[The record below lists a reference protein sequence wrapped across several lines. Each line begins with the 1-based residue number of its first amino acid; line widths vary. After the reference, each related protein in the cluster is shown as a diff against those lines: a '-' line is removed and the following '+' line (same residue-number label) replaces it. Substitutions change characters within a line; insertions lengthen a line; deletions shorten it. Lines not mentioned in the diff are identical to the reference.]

1 MKKSDMDKNQLTDNQ
16 VPNNEISENANK
28 TTEIAVIE
36 KKEKKPAKTKKVSK
50 KNIAKIPRKKLP
62 KIYKKKYSPKKLKK
76 KLLSKIFIADD
87 KKYVESLFTEIK
99 VGKKEK
105 TFYRIPDEKLFTPVE
120 SKRLKVLA
128 KQIKKQKGTVKFIPL
143 IVLIGIIACVFIFTD
158 LILKIGLKSTCQK
171 IFNAKTEI
179 GYAHLDYLDSSLTL
193 KNFVVANKDEPMTN
207 LFEFESIVLDI
218 DINRLLEKSVVIDE
232 IEAAGFKTGTER
244 KTSGALPVK
253 VKKEKEKDKA
263 PKEPL
268 LKPEFVEGA
277 KNKVTGELQALFE
290 KFNPETIINSLYNS
304 LQTPIVS
311 KNISTEMA
319 TLIPYWQSKPDEIS
333 KEVSDFIKKSNSISS
348 INFSNIKDVTQI
360 QKNIDTITSIIKDGE
375 NLTNSFKTTYSKLD
389 TDFKSVKNLTAN
401 LEKAIQSDTKM
412 ASNITSSIKNFTPKS
427 GMRILSNTI
436 EDFLNNLLGN
446 LYPTIKEVLA
456 SVDEIKAKLPEKTK
470 AEKPE
475 EKKIERL
482 KGTNFTWGRPEM
494 PQFYVGIAHASGSGF
509 DVLANNISNNP
520 KIIPEPMTLDGTY
533 SIAGREDSFS
543 ATLDLVENSQNPM
556 FYASYHAPE
565 VPTSFD
571 FLKSDS
577 TLDIQLSVEK
587 DKSISAYGNA
597 NIKNASVVIP
607 SFEPAFAYSICEQA
621 VNEIDTTYLG
631 IMANYSDAG
640 DLKLNV
646 NTDFDNQ
653 FMKGVTNLVN
663 AQLTSIKD
671 KATKEI
677 AVKLDEY
684 SAPVKEKINEF
695 NKYKEA
701 LDKSKKDLEQK
712 IAELKAKLEDAKNKL
727 IQSGKDKA
735 ESAISDTVNKYVDT
749 DKLDSLKKLF

>member
-1 MKKSDMDKNQLTDNQ
+1 MKKSDMEKNQLTDSQ
-16 VPNNEISENANK
+16 ITTSSEE
-28 TTEIAVIE
+28 TTEIAVVD
-36 KKEKKPAKTKKVSK
+36 KKEKKIAKTKKVSK
-50 KNIAKIPRKKLP
+50 KNTAKIPKKKLP
-62 KIYKKKYSPKKLKK
+62 KIYKKKYSPKKFKK

-87 KKYVESLFTEIK
+87 KKYVESLFDEIK

-120 SKRLKVLA
+120 SKRLKLLA
-128 KQIKKQKGTVKFIPL
+128 KQINKQKGTVKFIPL
-143 IVLIGIIACVFIFTD
+143 FILAGIIACVFIFTD
-158 LILKIGLKSTCQK
+158 LVLKIGLKTTCQK
-171 IFNAKTEI
+171 VFNAKTEI
-179 GYAHLDYLDSSLTL
+179 GYVHLDYMDSSLTL
-193 KNFVVANKDEPMTN
+193 KNFVVANKDEPMKN

-218 DINRLLEKSVVIDE
+218 DINRLLEKSIVIDE

-244 KTSGALPVK
+244 KTSGALPLK
-253 VKKEKEKDKA
+253 VKKEKEKDEA

-268 LKPEFVEGA
+268 LKPEYVEGA

-290 KFNPETIINSLYNS
+290 KFNPETIIDSVYNS

-311 KNISTEMA
+311 KNISTEMEI
-319 TLIPYWQSKPDEIS
+319 LIPYWQSKPEEIS
-333 KEVSDFIKKSNSISS
+333 KEVSDYIKKANTISTLD
-348 INFSNIKDVTQI
+348 FSNIKEISQI
-360 QKNIDTITSIIKDGE
+360 QKNIDTITSIIKEGE
-375 NLTNSFKTTYSKLD
+375 NLTTSFKTTYSKLD
-389 TDFKSVKNLTAN
+389 TDFKSVKNLTTD
-401 LEKAIQSDTKM
+401 LEKAIQSDTKL

-436 EDFLNNLLGN
+436 EEFLNNLLGN
-446 LYPTIKEVLA
+446 LYPSIKEVLA
-456 SVDEIKAKLPEKTK
+456 SIDEIKAKLPEKSRE
-470 AEKPE
+470 EKPE

-494 PQFYVGIAHASGSGF
+494 PQFYVGVAHASGSGF
-509 DVLANNISNNP
+509 DVSANNISNNP
-520 KIIPEPMTLDGTY
+520 KIILEPMTLDGTY

-543 ATLDLVENSQNPM
+543 ATLDLLENSQNPM

-565 VPTSFD
+565 VPTEFD
-571 FLKSDS
+571 FLKSSS
-577 TLDIQLSVEK
+577 TLDIQLSIEN
-587 DKSISAYGNA
+587 DKTISAYGNA
-597 NIKNASVVIP
+597 NIKNANVVIP
-607 SFEPAFAYSICEQA
+607 SFEPEFAYSICEQA

-631 IMANYSDAG
+631 IMANYSETG

-663 AQLTSIKD
+663 AQLVSIKD

-684 SAPVKEKINEF
+684 STPVKEKINEF

-749 DKLDSLKKLF
+749 EKLDSLKKLF

>member
-1 MKKSDMDKNQLTDNQ
+1 MKKSDMEKNQLTDSQ
-16 VPNNEISENANK
+16 VTTLSEE
-28 TTEIAVIE
+28 TTEIAVVD
-36 KKEKKPAKTKKVSK
+36 KKEKKIAKTKKVSK
-50 KNIAKIPRKKLP
+50 KNTAKIPKKKLP
-62 KIYKKKYSPKKLKK
+62 KIYKKKYSPKKFKK

-87 KKYVESLFTEIK
+87 KKYVESLFDEIK

-120 SKRLKVLA
+120 SKRLKLLA
-128 KQIKKQKGTVKFIPL
+128 KQINKQKGTVKFIPL
-143 IVLIGIIACVFIFTD
+143 FILAGIIACVFIFTD
-158 LILKIGLKSTCQK
+158 LVLKIGLKTTCQK
-171 IFNAKTEI
+171 VFNAKTEI
-179 GYAHLDYLDSSLTL
+179 GYVHLDYMDSSLTL
-193 KNFVVANKDEPMTN
+193 KNFVVANKDEPMKN

-218 DINRLLEKSVVIDE
+218 DINRLLEKSIVIDE

-244 KTSGALPVK
+244 KTSGALPLK
-253 VKKEKEKDKA
+253 IKKEKEKDEA

-268 LKPEFVEGA
+268 LKPEYVEGA

-290 KFNPETIINSLYNS
+290 KFNPETIIDSVYNS

-311 KNISTEMA
+311 KNISTEMEI
-319 TLIPYWQSKPDEIS
+319 LIPYWQSKPEEIS
-333 KEVSDFIKKSNSISS
+333 KEVSDYIKKANTISTLD
-348 INFSNIKDVTQI
+348 FSNIKDISQI

-375 NLTNSFKTTYSKLD
+375 NLTTSFKTTYSKLD
-389 TDFKSVKNLTAN
+389 TDFKSVKNLTTD
-401 LEKAIQSDTKM
+401 LEKAIQSDTKL

-436 EDFLNNLLGN
+436 EEFLNNLLGN
-446 LYPTIKEVLA
+446 LYPSIKEVLA
-456 SVDEIKAKLPEKTK
+456 SIDEIKAKLPEKSRE
-470 AEKPE
+470 EKPE

-494 PQFYVGIAHASGSGF
+494 PQFYVGVAHASGSGF
-509 DVLANNISNNP
+509 DVSANNISNNP
-520 KIIPEPMTLDGTY
+520 KIILEPMTLDGTY

-543 ATLDLVENSQNPM
+543 ATLDLLENSQNPM

-565 VPTSFD
+565 VPTEFD
-571 FLKSDS
+571 FLKSSS
-577 TLDIQLSVEK
+577 TLDIQLSIEN
-587 DKSISAYGNA
+587 DKTISAYGNA
-597 NIKNASVVIP
+597 NIKNANVVIP
-607 SFEPAFAYSICEQA
+607 SFEPEFAYSICEQA

-631 IMANYSDAG
+631 IMANYSETG

-663 AQLTSIKD
+663 AQLVSLKD

-749 DKLDSLKKLF
+749 EKLDSLKKLF

>member
-1 MKKSDMDKNQLTDNQ
+1 MKKSDMEKNQLTDSQ
-16 VPNNEISENANK
+16 ITTSSEE
-28 TTEIAVIE
+28 TTEIAVVD
-36 KKEKKPAKTKKVSK
+36 KKEKKIAKTKKVSK
-50 KNIAKIPRKKLP
+50 KNTAKIPKKKLP
-62 KIYKKKYSPKKLKK
+62 KIYKKKYSPKKFKK

-87 KKYVESLFTEIK
+87 KKYVESLFDEIK

-120 SKRLKVLA
+120 SKRLKLLA
-128 KQIKKQKGTVKFIPL
+128 KQINKQKGTVKFIPL
-143 IVLIGIIACVFIFTD
+143 FILAGIIACVFIFTD
-158 LILKIGLKSTCQK
+158 LVLKIGLKTTCQK
-171 IFNAKTEI
+171 VFNAKTEI
-179 GYAHLDYLDSSLTL
+179 GYVHLDYMDSSLTL
-193 KNFVVANKDEPMTN
+193 KNFVVANKDEPMKN

-218 DINRLLEKSVVIDE
+218 DINRLLEKSIVIDE

-244 KTSGALPVK
+244 KTSGALPLK
-253 VKKEKEKDKA
+253 VKKEKEKDEA

-268 LKPEFVEGA
+268 LKPEYVEGA

-290 KFNPETIINSLYNS
+290 KFNPETIIDSVYNS

-311 KNISTEMA
+311 KNISTEMEI
-319 TLIPYWQSKPDEIS
+319 LIPYWQSKPEEIS
-333 KEVSDFIKKSNSISS
+333 KEVSDYIKKANTISTLD
-348 INFSNIKDVTQI
+348 FSNIKEISQI
-360 QKNIDTITSIIKDGE
+360 QKNIDTITSIIKEGE
-375 NLTNSFKTTYSKLD
+375 NLTTSFKTTYSKLD
-389 TDFKSVKNLTAN
+389 TDFKSVKNLTTD
-401 LEKAIQSDTKM
+401 LEKAIQSDTKL

-436 EDFLNNLLGN
+436 EEFLNNLLGN
-446 LYPTIKEVLA
+446 LYPSIKEVLA
-456 SVDEIKAKLPEKTK
+456 SIDEIKAKLPEKSK
-470 AEKPE
+470 EEKPE

-494 PQFYVGIAHASGSGF
+494 PQFYVGVAHASGSGF
-509 DVLANNISNNP
+509 DVSANNISNNP
-520 KIIPEPMTLDGTY
+520 KIILEPMTLDGTY

-543 ATLDLVENSQNPM
+543 ATLDLLENSQNPM
-556 FYASYHAPE
+556 FYASYHAPD
-565 VPTSFD
+565 VPTEFD
-571 FLKSDS
+571 FLKSSS
-577 TLDIQLSVEK
+577 TLDIQLSIEN
-587 DKSISAYGNA
+587 DKTISAYGNA
-597 NIKNASVVIP
+597 NLKEANMIIP
-607 SFEPAFAYSICEQA
+607 SFEPEFAYSICEQA

-631 IMANYSDAG
+631 IMANYSETG

-663 AQLTSIKD
+663 AQLVSIKD

-684 SAPVKEKINEF
+684 STPVKEKINEF

-749 DKLDSLKKLF
+749 EKLDSLKKLF

>member
-1 MKKSDMDKNQLTDNQ
+1 MKKSDMEKNQLTDSQ
-16 VPNNEISENANK
+16 ITTSSEE
-28 TTEIAVIE
+28 TTEIAVVD
-36 KKEKKPAKTKKVSK
+36 KKEKKIAKTKKVSK
-50 KNIAKIPRKKLP
+50 KNTAKIPKKKLP
-62 KIYKKKYSPKKLKK
+62 KIYKKKYSPKKFKK

-87 KKYVESLFTEIK
+87 KKYVESLFDEIK

-120 SKRLKVLA
+120 SKRLKLLA
-128 KQIKKQKGTVKFIPL
+128 KQINKQKGTVKFIPL
-143 IVLIGIIACVFIFTD
+143 FILAGIIACVFIFTD
-158 LILKIGLKSTCQK
+158 LVLKIGLKTTCQK
-171 IFNAKTEI
+171 VFNAKTEI
-179 GYAHLDYLDSSLTL
+179 GYVHLDYMDSSLTL
-193 KNFVVANKDEPMTN
+193 KNFVVANKDEPMKN

-218 DINRLLEKSVVIDE
+218 DINRLLEKSIVIDE

-244 KTSGALPVK
+244 KTSGALPLK
-253 VKKEKEKDKA
+253 VKKEKEKDEA

-268 LKPEFVEGA
+268 LKPEYVEGA

-290 KFNPETIINSLYNS
+290 KFNPETIIDSVYNS

-311 KNISTEMA
+311 KNISTEMEI
-319 TLIPYWQSKPDEIS
+319 LIPYWQSKPEEIS
-333 KEVSDFIKKSNSISS
+333 KEVSDYIKKANTISTLD
-348 INFSNIKDVTQI
+348 FSNIKEISQI
-360 QKNIDTITSIIKDGE
+360 QKNIDTITSIIKEGE
-375 NLTNSFKTTYSKLD
+375 NLTTSFKTTYSKLD
-389 TDFKSVKNLTAN
+389 TDFKSVKNLTTD
-401 LEKAIQSDTKM
+401 LEKAIQSDTKL

-436 EDFLNNLLGN
+436 EEFLNNLLGN
-446 LYPTIKEVLA
+446 LYPSIKEVLA
-456 SVDEIKAKLPEKTK
+456 SIDEIKAKLPEKSK
-470 AEKPE
+470 EEKTE

-494 PQFYVGIAHASGSGF
+494 PQFYVGVAHASGSGF
-509 DVLANNISNNP
+509 DVSANNISNNP
-520 KIIPEPMTLDGTY
+520 KIILEPMTLDGTY

-543 ATLDLVENSQNPM
+543 ATLDLLENSQNPM
-556 FYASYHAPE
+556 FYASYHAPD
-565 VPTSFD
+565 VPTEFD
-571 FLKSDS
+571 FLKSSS
-577 TLDIQLSVEK
+577 TLDIQLSIEN
-587 DKSISAYGNA
+587 DKTISAYGNA
-597 NIKNASVVIP
+597 NLKEANMIIP
-607 SFEPAFAYSICEQA
+607 SFEPEFAYSICEQA

-631 IMANYSDAG
+631 IMANYSETG

-663 AQLTSIKD
+663 AQLASIKD

-684 SAPVKEKINEF
+684 STPVKEKINEF

-749 DKLDSLKKLF
+749 EKLDSLKKLF

>member
-1 MKKSDMDKNQLTDNQ
+1 MKKSDMEKNQLTDSQ
-16 VPNNEISENANK
+16 VTTSSEE
-28 TTEIAVIE
+28 TTEIAVVD
-36 KKEKKPAKTKKVSK
+36 KKEKKIAKTKKVSK
-50 KNIAKIPRKKLP
+50 KNTAKIPKKKLP
-62 KIYKKKYSPKKLKK
+62 KIYKKKYSPKKFKK

-87 KKYVESLFTEIK
+87 KKYVESLFDEIK

-120 SKRLKVLA
+120 SKRLKLLA
-128 KQIKKQKGTVKFIPL
+128 KQINKQKGTVKFIPL
-143 IVLIGIIACVFIFTD
+143 FILAGIIACVFIFTD
-158 LILKIGLKSTCQK
+158 LVLKIGLKTTCQK
-171 IFNAKTEI
+171 VFNAKTEI
-179 GYAHLDYLDSSLTL
+179 GYVHLDYMDSSLTL
-193 KNFVVANKDEPMTN
+193 KNFVVANKDEPMKN
-207 LFEFESIVLDI
+207 LFEFESIVLNI
-218 DINRLLEKSVVIDE
+218 DINRLLEKSIVIDE

-244 KTSGALPVK
+244 KTSGALPLK
-253 VKKEKEKDKA
+253 VKKEKEKDEA

-268 LKPEFVEGA
+268 LKPEYVEGA

-290 KFNPETIINSLYNS
+290 KFNPETIIDSVYNS

-311 KNISTEMA
+311 KNISTEMEI
-319 TLIPYWQSKPDEIS
+319 LIPYWQSKPEEIS
-333 KEVSDFIKKSNSISS
+333 KQVSDFIKKANTISTLD
-348 INFSNIKDVTQI
+348 FSNIKDISQI

-375 NLTNSFKTTYSKLD
+375 NLTTSFKTTYSKLD
-389 TDFKSVKNLTAN
+389 TDFKSVKNLTTD
-401 LEKAIQSDTKM
+401 LEKAIQSDTKL

-436 EDFLNNLLGN
+436 EEFLNNLLGN
-446 LYPTIKEVLA
+446 LYPSIKEVLA
-456 SVDEIKAKLPEKTK
+456 SIDEIKAKLPEKSK
-470 AEKPE
+470 EEKPE

-494 PQFYVGIAHASGSGF
+494 PQFYVGVAHASGSGF
-509 DVLANNISNNP
+509 DVSANNISNNP
-520 KIIPEPMTLDGTY
+520 KIILEPMTLDGTY

-543 ATLDLVENSQNPM
+543 ATLDLLENSQNPM
-556 FYASYHAPE
+556 FYASYHAPD
-565 VPTSFD
+565 VPTEFD
-571 FLKSDS
+571 FLKSSS
-577 TLDIQLSVEK
+577 TLDVQLSIEN
-587 DKSISAYGNA
+587 DKTISAYGNA
-597 NIKNASVVIP
+597 NLKEANVVIP
-607 SFEPAFAYSICEQA
+607 SFEPEFAYSICEQA

-631 IMANYSDAG
+631 IMANYSETG

-663 AQLTSIKD
+663 AQLASIKD

-695 NKYKEA
+695 NKYKESI
-701 LDKSKKDLEQK
+701 DKSKKDLEQK

-749 DKLDSLKKLF
+749 EKLDSLKKLF

>member
-1 MKKSDMDKNQLTDNQ
+1 MKKSDMEKNQLTDSQ
-16 VPNNEISENANK
+16 ITTSSEE
-28 TTEIAVIE
+28 TTEIAVVD
-36 KKEKKPAKTKKVSK
+36 KKEKKIAKTKKVSK
-50 KNIAKIPRKKLP
+50 KNTAKIPKKKLP
-62 KIYKKKYSPKKLKK
+62 KIYKKKYSPKKFKK

-87 KKYVESLFTEIK
+87 KKYVESLFDEIK

-120 SKRLKVLA
+120 SKRLKLLA
-128 KQIKKQKGTVKFIPL
+128 KQINKQKGTVKFIPL
-143 IVLIGIIACVFIFTD
+143 FILAGIIACVFIFTD
-158 LILKIGLKSTCQK
+158 LVLKIGLKTTCQK
-171 IFNAKTEI
+171 VFNAKTEI
-179 GYAHLDYLDSSLTL
+179 GYVHLDYMDSSLTL
-193 KNFVVANKDEPMTN
+193 KNFVVANKDEPMKN

-218 DINRLLEKSVVIDE
+218 DINRLLEKSIVIDE

-244 KTSGALPVK
+244 KTSGALPLK
-253 VKKEKEKDKA
+253 VKKEKEKDEA

-268 LKPEFVEGA
+268 LKPEYVEGA

-290 KFNPETIINSLYNS
+290 KFNPETIIDSVYNS

-311 KNISTEMA
+311 KNISTEMEI
-319 TLIPYWQSKPDEIS
+319 LIPYWQSKPEEIS
-333 KEVSDFIKKSNSISS
+333 KEVSDYIKKANTISTLD
-348 INFSNIKDVTQI
+348 FSNIKDISQI

-375 NLTNSFKTTYSKLD
+375 NLTTSFKTTYSKLD
-389 TDFKSVKNLTAN
+389 TDFKSVKNLTTD
-401 LEKAIQSDTKM
+401 LEKAIQSDTKL

-436 EDFLNNLLGN
+436 EEFLNNLLGN
-446 LYPTIKEVLA
+446 LYPSIKEVLA
-456 SVDEIKAKLPEKTK
+456 SIDEIKAKLPEKSK
-470 AEKPE
+470 EEKPE

-494 PQFYVGIAHASGSGF
+494 PQFYVGVAHASGSGF
-509 DVLANNISNNP
+509 DVSANNISNNP
-520 KIIPEPMTLDGTY
+520 KIILEPMTLDGTY

-543 ATLDLVENSQNPM
+543 ATLDLLENSQNPM
-556 FYASYHAPE
+556 FYASYHAPD
-565 VPTSFD
+565 VPTEFD
-571 FLKSDS
+571 FLKSSS
-577 TLDIQLSVEK
+577 TLDIQLSIEN
-587 DKSISAYGNA
+587 DKTISAYGNA
-597 NIKNASVVIP
+597 NLKEANMIIP
-607 SFEPAFAYSICEQA
+607 SFEPEFAYSICEQA

-631 IMANYSDAG
+631 IMANYSETG

-663 AQLTSIKD
+663 AQLASIKD

-684 SAPVKEKINEF
+684 STPVKEKINEF

-749 DKLDSLKKLF
+749 EKLDSLKKLF

>member
-1 MKKSDMDKNQLTDNQ
+1 MKKSDMEKNQLTDSQ
-16 VPNNEISENANK
+16 VTTSSEEA
-28 TTEIAVIE
+28 TEIAVVD
-36 KKEKKPAKTKKVSK
+36 KKEKKIAKTKKVSK
-50 KNIAKIPRKKLP
+50 KNTAKIPKKKLP
-62 KIYKKKYSPKKLKK
+62 KIYKKKYSPKKFKK

-87 KKYVESLFTEIK
+87 KKYVESLFDEIK

-120 SKRLKVLA
+120 SKRLKLLA
-128 KQIKKQKGTVKFIPL
+128 KQINKQKGTVKFIPL
-143 IVLIGIIACVFIFTD
+143 FILAGIIACVFIFTD
-158 LILKIGLKSTCQK
+158 LVLKIGLKTTCQK
-171 IFNAKTEI
+171 VFNAKTEI
-179 GYAHLDYLDSSLTL
+179 GYVHLDYMDSSLTL
-193 KNFVVANKDEPMTN
+193 KNFVVANKDEPMKN

-218 DINRLLEKSVVIDE
+218 DINRLLEKSIVIDE

-244 KTSGALPVK
+244 KTSGALPLK
-253 VKKEKEKDKA
+253 VKKEKEKDEA

-268 LKPEFVEGA
+268 LKPEYVEGA

-290 KFNPETIINSLYNS
+290 KFNPETIIDSVYNS

-311 KNISTEMA
+311 KNISTEMEI
-319 TLIPYWQSKPDEIS
+319 LIPYWQSKPEEIS
-333 KEVSDFIKKSNSISS
+333 KEVSDYIKKANTISTLD
-348 INFSNIKDVTQI
+348 FSNIKEISQI

-375 NLTNSFKTTYSKLD
+375 NLTTSFKTTYSKLD
-389 TDFKSVKNLTAN
+389 TDFKSVKNLTTD
-401 LEKAIQSDTKM
+401 LEKAIQSDTKL

-436 EDFLNNLLGN
+436 EEFLNNLLGN
-446 LYPTIKEVLA
+446 LYPSIKEVLA
-456 SVDEIKAKLPEKTK
+456 SIDEIKAKLPEKSK
-470 AEKPE
+470 EEKTE

-494 PQFYVGIAHASGSGF
+494 PQFYVGVAHASGSGF
-509 DVLANNISNNP
+509 DVSANNISNNP
-520 KIIPEPMTLDGTY
+520 KIILEPMTLDGTY

-543 ATLDLVENSQNPM
+543 ATLDLLENSQNPM
-556 FYASYHAPE
+556 FYASYHAPD
-565 VPTSFD
+565 VPTEFD
-571 FLKSDS
+571 FLKSSS
-577 TLDIQLSVEK
+577 TLDIQLSIEN
-587 DKSISAYGNA
+587 DKTISAYGNA
-597 NIKNASVVIP
+597 NLKEANMIIP
-607 SFEPAFAYSICEQA
+607 SFEPEFAYSICEQA

-631 IMANYSDAG
+631 IMANYSETG

-663 AQLTSIKD
+663 AQLVSIKD

-684 SAPVKEKINEF
+684 STPVKEKINEF

-749 DKLDSLKKLF
+749 EKLDSLKKLF

>member
-1 MKKSDMDKNQLTDNQ
+1 MKKSDMEKNQLTDSQ
-16 VPNNEISENANK
+16 VTTSSEE
-28 TTEIAVIE
+28 TTEIAVVD
-36 KKEKKPAKTKKVSK
+36 KKEKKIAKTKKVSK
-50 KNIAKIPRKKLP
+50 KNTAKIPKKKLP
-62 KIYKKKYSPKKLKK
+62 KIYKKKYSPKKFKK

-87 KKYVESLFTEIK
+87 KKYVESLFDEIK

-120 SKRLKVLA
+120 SKRLKLLA
-128 KQIKKQKGTVKFIPL
+128 KQINKQKGTVKFIPL
-143 IVLIGIIACVFIFTD
+143 FILAGIIACVFIFTD
-158 LILKIGLKSTCQK
+158 LVLKIGLKTTCQK
-171 IFNAKTEI
+171 VFNAKTEI
-179 GYAHLDYLDSSLTL
+179 GYVHLDYMDSSLTL
-193 KNFVVANKDEPMTN
+193 KNFVVANKDEPMKN

-218 DINRLLEKSVVIDE
+218 DINRLLEKSIVIDE

-244 KTSGALPVK
+244 KTSGALPLK
-253 VKKEKEKDKA
+253 VKMEKEKDEA

-268 LKPEFVEGA
+268 LKPEYVEGA

-290 KFNPETIINSLYNS
+290 KFNPETIIDSVYNS

-311 KNISTEMA
+311 KNISTEMEI
-319 TLIPYWQSKPDEIS
+319 LIPYWQSKPEEIS
-333 KEVSDFIKKSNSISS
+333 KEVSDFIKKANTISTLD
-348 INFSNIKDVTQI
+348 FLNIKDISQI

-375 NLTNSFKTTYSKLD
+375 NLTTSFKTTYSKLD
-389 TDFKSVKNLTAN
+389 TDFKSVKNLTTD
-401 LEKAIQSDTKM
+401 LEKAIQSDTKL

-436 EDFLNNLLGN
+436 EEFLNNLLGN
-446 LYPTIKEVLA
+446 LYPSIKEVLA
-456 SVDEIKAKLPEKTK
+456 SIDEIKAKLPEKSK
-470 AEKPE
+470 EEKPE

-494 PQFYVGIAHASGSGF
+494 PQFYVGVAHASGSGF
-509 DVLANNISNNP
+509 DVSANNISNNP
-520 KIIPEPMTLDGTY
+520 KIILEPMTLDGTY
-533 SIAGREDSFS
+533 SIAEREDSFS
-543 ATLDLVENSQNPM
+543 ATLDLLENSQNPM
-556 FYASYHAPE
+556 FYASYHAPD
-565 VPTSFD
+565 VPTEFD
-571 FLKSDS
+571 FLKSSS
-577 TLDIQLSVEK
+577 TLDIQLSIEN
-587 DKSISAYGNA
+587 DKTISAYGNA
-597 NIKNASVVIP
+597 NLKEANMVIP
-607 SFEPAFAYSICEQA
+607 SFEPEFAYSICEQA

-631 IMANYSDAG
+631 IMANYSETG

-663 AQLTSIKD
+663 AQLASIKD

-684 SAPVKEKINEF
+684 STPVKEKINEF

-749 DKLDSLKKLF
+749 EKLDSLKKLF

>member
-1 MKKSDMDKNQLTDNQ
+1 MKKSDMEKNQLTDSQ
-16 VPNNEISENANK
+16 VTTSSEE
-28 TTEIAVIE
+28 TTEIAVVD
-36 KKEKKPAKTKKVSK
+36 KKEKKIAKTKKVSK
-50 KNIAKIPRKKLP
+50 KNTAKIPKKKLP
-62 KIYKKKYSPKKLKK
+62 KIYKKKYSPKKFKK

-87 KKYVESLFTEIK
+87 KKYVESLFDEIK

-105 TFYRIPDEKLFTPVE
+105 TFYRIPDEKLFTPAE
-120 SKRLKVLA
+120 SKRLKLLA
-128 KQIKKQKGTVKFIPL
+128 KQINKQKGTVKFIPL
-143 IVLIGIIACVFIFTD
+143 FILAGIIACVFIFTD
-158 LILKIGLKSTCQK
+158 LVLKIGLKTTCQK
-171 IFNAKTEI
+171 VFNAKTEI
-179 GYAHLDYLDSSLTL
+179 GYVHLDYMDSSLTL
-193 KNFVVANKDEPMTN
+193 KNFVVANKDEPMKN

-218 DINRLLEKSVVIDE
+218 DINRLLEKSIVIDE

-244 KTSGALPVK
+244 KTSGALPLK
-253 VKKEKEKDKA
+253 VKTEKEKDEV

-268 LKPEFVEGA
+268 LKPEYVEGA

-290 KFNPETIINSLYNS
+290 KFNPETIIDSVYNS

-311 KNISTEMA
+311 KNISTEMEI
-319 TLIPYWQSKPDEIS
+319 LIPYWQSKPEEIS
-333 KEVSDFIKKSNSISS
+333 KEVSDFIKKANTISTLD
-348 INFSNIKDVTQI
+348 FSNIKDISQI

-375 NLTNSFKTTYSKLD
+375 NLTTSFKTTYSKLD
-389 TDFKSVKNLTAN
+389 TDFKSVKNLTTD
-401 LEKAIQSDTKM
+401 LEKAIQSDTKL

-436 EDFLNNLLGN
+436 EEFLNNLLGN
-446 LYPTIKEVLA
+446 LYPSIKEVLA
-456 SVDEIKAKLPEKTK
+456 SIDEIKAKLPEKSK
-470 AEKPE
+470 EEKPE

-494 PQFYVGIAHASGSGF
+494 PQFYVGVAHASGSGF
-509 DVLANNISNNP
+509 DVSANNISNNP
-520 KIIPEPMTLDGTY
+520 KIILEPMTLDGTY

-543 ATLDLVENSQNPM
+543 ATLDLLENSQNPM
-556 FYASYHAPE
+556 FYASYHAPD
-565 VPTSFD
+565 VPTEFD
-571 FLKSDS
+571 FLKSSS
-577 TLDIQLSVEK
+577 TLDIQLSIEN
-587 DKSISAYGNA
+587 DKTISAYGNA
-597 NIKNASVVIP
+597 NLKEANVVIP
-607 SFEPAFAYSICEQA
+607 SFEPEFAYSICEQA

-631 IMANYSDAG
+631 IMANYSETG

-663 AQLTSIKD
+663 AQLASIKD

-684 SAPVKEKINEF
+684 SIPVKEKINEF

-749 DKLDSLKKLF
+749 EKLDSLKKLF

>member
-1 MKKSDMDKNQLTDNQ
+1 MKKSDMEKNQLTDSQ
-16 VPNNEISENANK
+16 VTTSSEE
-28 TTEIAVIE
+28 TTEIAVVD
-36 KKEKKPAKTKKVSK
+36 KKEKKIAKTKKVSK
-50 KNIAKIPRKKLP
+50 KNTAKIPKKKLP
-62 KIYKKKYSPKKLKK
+62 KIYKKKYSPKKFKK

-87 KKYVESLFTEIK
+87 KKYVESLFDEIK

-105 TFYRIPDEKLFTPVE
+105 TFYRIPDEKLFTPAE
-120 SKRLKVLA
+120 SKRLKLLA
-128 KQIKKQKGTVKFIPL
+128 KQINKQKGTVKFIPL
-143 IVLIGIIACVFIFTD
+143 FILAGIIACVFIFTD
-158 LILKIGLKSTCQK
+158 LVLKIGLKTTCQK
-171 IFNAKTEI
+171 VFNAKTEI
-179 GYAHLDYLDSSLTL
+179 GYVHLDYMDSSLTL
-193 KNFVVANKDEPMTN
+193 KNFVVANKDEPMKN

-218 DINRLLEKSVVIDE
+218 DINRLLEKSIVIDE

-244 KTSGALPVK
+244 KTSGVLPLK
-253 VKKEKEKDKA
+253 VKKEKEKDEA

-268 LKPEFVEGA
+268 LKPEYVEGA

-290 KFNPETIINSLYNS
+290 KFNPETIIDSVYNS

-311 KNISTEMA
+311 KNISTEMEI
-319 TLIPYWQSKPDEIS
+319 LIPYWQSKPEEIS
-333 KEVSDFIKKSNSISS
+333 KEVSDYIKKANTISTLD
-348 INFSNIKDVTQI
+348 FSNIKDISQI

-375 NLTNSFKTTYSKLD
+375 NLTTSFKTTYSKLD
-389 TDFKSVKNLTAN
+389 TDFKSVKNLTTD
-401 LEKAIQSDTKM
+401 LEKAIQSDTKL

-436 EDFLNNLLGN
+436 EEFLNNLLGN
-446 LYPTIKEVLA
+446 LYPSIKEVLA
-456 SVDEIKAKLPEKTK
+456 SIDEIKAKLPEKSRE
-470 AEKPE
+470 EKPE

-494 PQFYVGIAHASGSGF
+494 PQFYVGVAHASGSGF
-509 DVLANNISNNP
+509 DVSANNISNNP
-520 KIIPEPMTLDGTY
+520 KIILEPMTLDGTY

-543 ATLDLVENSQNPM
+543 ATLDLLENSQNPM
-556 FYASYHAPE
+556 FYASYHAPD
-565 VPTSFD
+565 VPTEFD
-571 FLKSDS
+571 FLKSSS
-577 TLDIQLSVEK
+577 TLDIQLSIEN
-587 DKSISAYGNA
+587 DKTISAYGNA
-597 NIKNASVVIP
+597 NLKEANVVIP
-607 SFEPAFAYSICEQA
+607 SFEPEFAYSICEQA
-621 VNEIDTTYLG
+621 ANEIDTIYLG
-631 IMANYSDAG
+631 IMANYSETG

-663 AQLTSIKD
+663 AQLVSIKD

-749 DKLDSLKKLF
+749 EKLDSLKKLF

>member
-1 MKKSDMDKNQLTDNQ
+1 MKKSNMEKNQLTDSQ
-16 VPNNEISENANK
+16 VTTSSEE
-28 TTEIAVIE
+28 TTEIAVVD
-36 KKEKKPAKTKKVSK
+36 KKEKKIAKTKKVSK
-50 KNIAKIPRKKLP
+50 KNTAKIPKKKLP
-62 KIYKKKYSPKKLKK
+62 KIYKKKYSPKKFKK

-87 KKYVESLFTEIK
+87 KKYVESLFDEIK

-120 SKRLKVLA
+120 SKRLKLLA
-128 KQIKKQKGTVKFIPL
+128 KQINKQKGTVKFIPL
-143 IVLIGIIACVFIFTD
+143 FILAGIIACVFIFTD
-158 LILKIGLKSTCQK
+158 LVLKIGLKTTCQK
-171 IFNAKTEI
+171 VFNAKTEI
-179 GYAHLDYLDSSLTL
+179 GYVHLDYMDSSLTL
-193 KNFVVANKDEPMTN
+193 KNFVVANKDEPMKN

-218 DINRLLEKSVVIDE
+218 DINRLLEKSIVIDE

-244 KTSGALPVK
+244 KTSGALPLK
-253 VKKEKEKDKA
+253 VKKEKEKDEA

-268 LKPEFVEGA
+268 LKPEYVEGA

-290 KFNPETIINSLYNS
+290 KFNPETIIDSVYNS

-311 KNISTEMA
+311 KNISTEMEI
-319 TLIPYWQSKPDEIS
+319 LIPYWQSKPEEIS
-333 KEVSDFIKKSNSISS
+333 KEVSDYIKKANTISTLD
-348 INFSNIKDVTQI
+348 FSNIKDISQI

-375 NLTNSFKTTYSKLD
+375 NLSTSFKTTYSKLD
-389 TDFKSVKNLTAN
+389 TDFKSVKNLTTD
-401 LEKAIQSDTKM
+401 LEKAIQSDTKL

-436 EDFLNNLLGN
+436 EEFLNNLLGN
-446 LYPTIKEVLA
+446 LYPSIKEVLA
-456 SVDEIKAKLPEKTK
+456 SIDEIKAKLPEKSRE
-470 AEKPE
+470 EKPE

-494 PQFYVGIAHASGSGF
+494 PQFYVGVAHASGSGF
-509 DVLANNISNNP
+509 DVSANNISNNP
-520 KIIPEPMTLDGTY
+520 KIILEPMTLDGTY

-543 ATLDLVENSQNPM
+543 ATLDLLENSQNPM
-556 FYASYHAPE
+556 FYASYHAPD
-565 VPTSFD
+565 VPTEFD
-571 FLKSDS
+571 FLKSSS
-577 TLDIQLSVEK
+577 TLDIQLSIEN
-587 DKSISAYGNA
+587 DKTISAYGNA
-597 NIKNASVVIP
+597 NIKNANVVIP
-607 SFEPAFAYSICEQA
+607 SFEPEFAYSICEQA

-631 IMANYSDAG
+631 IMANYSETG

-663 AQLTSIKD
+663 AQLVSIKD

-749 DKLDSLKKLF
+749 EKLDSLKKLF

>member
-1 MKKSDMDKNQLTDNQ
+1 MKKSDMDKNQLSDSQ
-16 VPNNEISENANK
+16 VTTSSEE
-28 TTEIAVIE
+28 TTEIAVVD
-36 KKEKKPAKTKKVSK
+36 KKEKKIAKTKKVSK
-50 KNIAKIPRKKLP
+50 KNTAKIPKKKLP
-62 KIYKKKYSPKKLKK
+62 KIYKKKYSPKKFKK

-87 KKYVESLFTEIK
+87 KKYVESLFDEIK

-105 TFYRIPDEKLFTPVE
+105 TIYRIPDEKLFTPVE
-120 SKRLKVLA
+120 SKRLKLLA
-128 KQIKKQKGTVKFIPL
+128 KQINKQKGTVKFIPL
-143 IVLIGIIACVFIFTD
+143 FILAGIIACVFIFTD
-158 LILKIGLKSTCQK
+158 LVLKIGLKTTCQK
-171 IFNAKTEI
+171 VFNAKTEI
-179 GYAHLDYLDSSLTL
+179 GYVHLDYMDSSLTL
-193 KNFVVANKDEPMTN
+193 KNFVVANKDEPMKN

-218 DINRLLEKSVVIDE
+218 DINRLLEKSIVIDE

-244 KTSGALPVK
+244 KTSGALPLK
-253 VKKEKEKDKA
+253 VKTEKEKDEA

-268 LKPEFVEGA
+268 LKPEYVEGA
-277 KNKVTGELQALFE
+277 KNKVTGKLQALFE
-290 KFNPETIINSLYNS
+290 KFNPETIIDSVYNS

-311 KNISTEMA
+311 KNISTEMEI
-319 TLIPYWQSKPDEIS
+319 LIPYWQSKPEEIS
-333 KEVSDFIKKSNSISS
+333 KEVSDYIKKANTISTLD
-348 INFSNIKDVTQI
+348 FSNIKDISQI

-375 NLTNSFKTTYSKLD
+375 NLTTSFKTTYSKLD
-389 TDFKSVKNLTAN
+389 TDFKSVKNLTTD
-401 LEKAIQSDTKM
+401 LEKAIQSDTKL

-436 EDFLNNLLGN
+436 EEFLNNLLGN
-446 LYPTIKEVLA
+446 LYPSIKEVLA
-456 SVDEIKAKLPEKTK
+456 SIDEIKAKLPEKSK
-470 AEKPE
+470 EEKPE

-494 PQFYVGIAHASGSGF
+494 PQFYVGVAHASGSGF
-509 DVLANNISNNP
+509 DVSANNISNNP
-520 KIIPEPMTLDGTY
+520 KIILEPMTLDGTY

-543 ATLDLVENSQNPM
+543 ATLDLLENSQNPM
-556 FYASYHAPE
+556 FYASYHAPD
-565 VPTSFD
+565 VPTEFD
-571 FLKSDS
+571 FLKSSS
-577 TLDIQLSVEK
+577 TLDIQLSIEN
-587 DKSISAYGNA
+587 DKTISAYGNA
-597 NIKNASVVIP
+597 NLKEANVVIP
-607 SFEPAFAYSICEQA
+607 SFEPEFAYSICEQA

-631 IMANYSDAG
+631 IMANYSETG

-663 AQLTSIKD
+663 AQLASIKD

-684 SAPVKEKINEF
+684 STPVKEKINEF

-749 DKLDSLKKLF
+749 EKLDSLKKLF

>member
-1 MKKSDMDKNQLTDNQ
+1 MKKSDMEKNQLTDSQ
-16 VPNNEISENANK
+16 VTTSSEE
-28 TTEIAVIE
+28 TTEIAVVD
-36 KKEKKPAKTKKVSK
+36 KKEKKIAKTKKVSK
-50 KNIAKIPRKKLP
+50 KNTAKIPKKKLP
-62 KIYKKKYSPKKLKK
+62 KIYKKKYSPKKFKK

-87 KKYVESLFTEIK
+87 KKYVESLFDEIK

-120 SKRLKVLA
+120 SKRLKLLA
-128 KQIKKQKGTVKFIPL
+128 KQINKQKGTVKFIPL
-143 IVLIGIIACVFIFTD
+143 FILAGIIACVFIFTD
-158 LILKIGLKSTCQK
+158 LVLKIGLKTTCQK
-171 IFNAKTEI
+171 VFNAKTEI
-179 GYAHLDYLDSSLTL
+179 GYVHLDYMDSSLTL
-193 KNFVVANKDEPMTN
+193 KNFVVANKDEPMKN

-218 DINRLLEKSVVIDE
+218 DINRLLEKSIVIDE

-244 KTSGALPVK
+244 KTSGALPLK
-253 VKKEKEKDKA
+253 VKMEKEKDEA

-268 LKPEFVEGA
+268 LKPEYVEGA

-290 KFNPETIINSLYNS
+290 KFNPETIIDSVYNS

-311 KNISTEMA
+311 KNISTEMEI
-319 TLIPYWQSKPDEIS
+319 LIPYWQSKPEEIS
-333 KEVSDFIKKSNSISS
+333 KEVSDYIKKANTISTLD
-348 INFSNIKDVTQI
+348 FSNIKDISQI

-375 NLTNSFKTTYSKLD
+375 NLTTSFKTTYSKLD
-389 TDFKSVKNLTAN
+389 TDFKSVKNLTTD
-401 LEKAIQSDTKM
+401 LEKAIQSDTEL

-436 EDFLNNLLGN
+436 EEFLNNLLGN
-446 LYPTIKEVLA
+446 LYPSIKEVLA
-456 SVDEIKAKLPEKTK
+456 SIDEIKAKLPEKSK
-470 AEKPE
+470 EEKPE

-494 PQFYVGIAHASGSGF
+494 PQFYVGVAHASGSGF
-509 DVLANNISNNP
+509 DVSANNISNNP
-520 KIIPEPMTLDGTY
+520 KIILEPMTLDGTY

-543 ATLDLVENSQNPM
+543 ATLDLLENSQNPM
-556 FYASYHAPE
+556 FYASYHAPD
-565 VPTSFD
+565 VPTEFD
-571 FLKSDS
+571 FLKSSS
-577 TLDIQLSVEK
+577 TLDIQLSVEN
-587 DKSISAYGNA
+587 DKTISAYGNA
-597 NIKNASVVIP
+597 NLKEANMVIP
-607 SFEPAFAYSICEQA
+607 SFEPEFAYSICEQA

-631 IMANYSDAG
+631 IMANYSEKG

-663 AQLTSIKD
+663 AQLASIKD

-677 AVKLDEY
+677 AAKLDEY

-735 ESAISDTVNKYVDT
+735 ENAISDTVNKYVDT
-749 DKLDSLKKLF
+749 EKLDSLKKVF

>member
-1 MKKSDMDKNQLTDNQ
+1 MKKSDMEKNQLTDSQ
-16 VPNNEISENANK
+16 VTTSSEE
-28 TTEIAVIE
+28 TTEIAVVD
-36 KKEKKPAKTKKVSK
+36 KKEKKIAKTKKVSK
-50 KNIAKIPRKKLP
+50 KNTAKIPKKKLP
-62 KIYKKKYSPKKLKK
+62 KIYKKKYSPKKFKK

-87 KKYVESLFTEIK
+87 KKYVESLFDEIK

-120 SKRLKVLA
+120 SKRLKLLA
-128 KQIKKQKGTVKFIPL
+128 KQINKQKGTVKFIPL
-143 IVLIGIIACVFIFTD
+143 FILAGIIACVFIFTD
-158 LILKIGLKSTCQK
+158 LVLKIGLKTTCQK
-171 IFNAKTEI
+171 VFNAKTEI
-179 GYAHLDYLDSSLTL
+179 GYVHLDYMDSSLTL
-193 KNFVVANKDEPMTN
+193 KNFVVANKDEPMKN

-218 DINRLLEKSVVIDE
+218 DINRLLEKSIVIDE

-244 KTSGALPVK
+244 KTSGALPLK
-253 VKKEKEKDKA
+253 VKKEKEKDEA

-268 LKPEFVEGA
+268 LKPEYVEGA

-290 KFNPETIINSLYNS
+290 KFNPETIIDSVYNS

-311 KNISTEMA
+311 KNISTEMEI
-319 TLIPYWQSKPDEIS
+319 LIPYWQSKPEEIS
-333 KEVSDFIKKSNSISS
+333 KKVSDYIKKANTISTLD
-348 INFSNIKDVTQI
+348 FSNIKDISQI

-375 NLTNSFKTTYSKLD
+375 NLTTSFKTTYSKLD
-389 TDFKSVKNLTAN
+389 TDFKSVKNLTTD
-401 LEKAIQSDTKM
+401 LEKAIQSDTKL

-436 EDFLNNLLGN
+436 EEFLNNLLGN
-446 LYPTIKEVLA
+446 LYPSIKEVLA
-456 SVDEIKAKLPEKTK
+456 SIDEIKAKLPEKSK
-470 AEKPE
+470 EEKPE

-494 PQFYVGIAHASGSGF
+494 PQFYVGVAHASGSGF
-509 DVLANNISNNP
+509 DVSANNISNNP
-520 KIIPEPMTLDGTY
+520 KIILEPMTLDGTY

-543 ATLDLVENSQNPM
+543 ATLDLLENSQNPM
-556 FYASYHAPE
+556 FYASYHAPD
-565 VPTSFD
+565 VPTEFD
-571 FLKSDS
+571 FLKSSS
-577 TLDIQLSVEK
+577 TLDIQLSIEN
-587 DKSISAYGNA
+587 DKTISAYGNA
-597 NIKNASVVIP
+597 NLKEANVVIP
-607 SFEPAFAYSICEQA
+607 SFEPEFAYSICEQA

-631 IMANYSDAG
+631 IMANYSETG

-663 AQLTSIKD
+663 AQLASIKD

-684 SAPVKEKINEF
+684 STPVKEKINEF

-749 DKLDSLKKLF
+749 EKLDSLKKLF

>member
-1 MKKSDMDKNQLTDNQ
+1 MKKSDMEKNQLTDSQ
-16 VPNNEISENANK
+16 VTTSSEE
-28 TTEIAVIE
+28 TTEIAVVDKNE
-36 KKEKKPAKTKKVSK
+36 KKIAKTKKVSK
-50 KNIAKIPRKKLP
+50 KNTAKIQKKKLP
-62 KIYKKKYSPKKLKK
+62 KIYKKKYSSKKFKK

-87 KKYVESLFTEIK
+87 KKYVESLFDEIK

-120 SKRLKVLA
+120 SKRLKLLA
-128 KQIKKQKGTVKFIPL
+128 KQINKQKGTVKFIPL
-143 IVLIGIIACVFIFTD
+143 FILAGIIACVFIFTD
-158 LILKIGLKSTCQK
+158 LVLKIGLKTTCQK
-171 IFNAKTEI
+171 VFNAKTEI
-179 GYAHLDYLDSSLTL
+179 GYVHLDYMDSSLTL
-193 KNFVVANKDEPMTN
+193 KNFVVANKDEPMKN

-218 DINRLLEKSVVIDE
+218 DINRLLEKSIVIDE

-244 KTSGALPVK
+244 KTSGALPLK
-253 VKKEKEKDKA
+253 VKMEKEKDEA

-268 LKPEFVEGA
+268 LKPEYVEGA

-290 KFNPETIINSLYNS
+290 KFNPETIIDSVYNS

-311 KNISTEMA
+311 KNISTEMEI
-319 TLIPYWQSKPDEIS
+319 LIPYWQSKPEEIS
-333 KEVSDFIKKSNSISS
+333 KEVSDYIKKANTISTLD
-348 INFSNIKDVTQI
+348 FSNIKDISQI

-375 NLTNSFKTTYSKLD
+375 NLTTSFKSTYSKLD
-389 TDFKSVKNLTAN
+389 TDFKSVKNLTTD
-401 LEKAIQSDTKM
+401 LEKAIQSDTKL

-436 EDFLNNLLGN
+436 EEFLNNLLGN
-446 LYPTIKEVLA
+446 LYPSIKEVLA
-456 SVDEIKAKLPEKTK
+456 SIDEIKAKLPEKSK
-470 AEKPE
+470 EEKPE

-494 PQFYVGIAHASGSGF
+494 PQFYVGVAHASGSGF
-509 DVLANNISNNP
+509 DVSANNISNNP
-520 KIIPEPMTLDGTY
+520 KIILEPMTLDGTY

-543 ATLDLVENSQNPM
+543 ATLDLLENSQNPM
-556 FYASYHAPE
+556 FYASYHAPD
-565 VPTSFD
+565 VPTEFD
-571 FLKSDS
+571 FLKSSS
-577 TLDIQLSVEK
+577 TLDIQLSIEN
-587 DKSISAYGNA
+587 DKTISAYGNA
-597 NIKNASVVIP
+597 NLKEANVVIP
-607 SFEPAFAYSICEQA
+607 SFEPEFAYSICEQA

-631 IMANYSDAG
+631 IMANYSETG

-663 AQLTSIKD
+663 AQLASIKD

-749 DKLDSLKKLF
+749 EKLDSLKKLF